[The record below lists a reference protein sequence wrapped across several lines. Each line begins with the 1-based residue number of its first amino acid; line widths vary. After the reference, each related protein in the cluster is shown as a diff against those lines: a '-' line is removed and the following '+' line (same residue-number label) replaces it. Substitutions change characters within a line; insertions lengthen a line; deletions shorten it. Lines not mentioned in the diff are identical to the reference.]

1 MLLFP
6 NPRFSK
12 ALMLKINV
20 LCFHIKNEAGMRYSK
35 DNLDPEKRKES
46 DKAGSDKSGAHL
58 SSQVS

>member
-1 MLLFP
+1 
-6 NPRFSK
+6 
-12 ALMLKINV
+12 MLKINV